1 MSFSPSQSRPPL
13 PQQAGGEITRRQF
26 LVRVSASAAVVTV
39 LPGSLTSVRADTPSP
54 PKSPVTLNIFDVA
67 GNLRLT
73 QQSIE
78 KYRSANPKLVDKIRF
93 TQAPAPELPSK
104 IKAQQN
110 AGRLDIDL
118 VLTGLDGLAAGIEQ
132 DLWLRLMPD
141 YQAKFPNLETNYL
154 PPARKMYEL
163 SNGYGITVTYY
174 PSGPLLEYAP
184 ERVKNPPASTEEL
197 LAWCKGNSGKFMYA
211 RPANSGPGRT
221 FLMGLPYLLGDSNP
235 HDPVDGW
242 AKTWSF
248 LKQLNDYI
256 EYYPSGT
263 TATMKE
269 FGEGSRDIIASTT
282 GWDINPRVLGIV
294 PKSAEIA
301 VLKGFH
307 WVTDAHYMAIPK
319 GIAPEKMAVL
329 LDLIAFLLQPEQQ
342 AGTYDEG
349 YFYPGPAVKDI
360 PLSLAP
366 ENSRQAINEFGRP
379 QYDQLIAE
387 HPTETPLEAKA
398 MVTAFHR
405 WDEEIGAAKLR

>member
-1 MSFSPSQSRPPL
+1 MSLPPSQSRPAF
-13 PQQAGGEITRRQF
+13 QQKVGNGITRRQF
-26 LVRVSASAAVVTV
+26 LARASATAAGVTV
-39 LPGSLTSVRADTPSP
+39 LRSSLASAWADTPSL

-78 KYRSANPKLVDKIRF
+78 KYRSANPKLVDKIHF

-141 YQAKFPNLETNYL
+141 YQDKFPGLEANYL
-154 PPARKMYEL
+154 PPARNMYEL

-184 ERVKNPPASTEEL
+184 ERVKNPPTSTDEL
-197 LAWCKGNSGKFMYA
+197 LAWCKGNPGKFMYA

-221 FLMGLPYLLGDSNP
+221 FLMGLPYLLGDKNP
-235 HDPVDGW
+235 KDPVDGW
-242 AKTWSF
+242 TKTWSF

-319 GIAPEKMAVL
+319 GIAPDKVAVL
-329 LDLIAFLLQPEQQ
+329 LDLMAFLLRPEQQ

-349 YFYPGPAVKDI
+349 YFYPGPAVKDV
-360 PLSLAP
+360 PLSIAP
-366 ENSRQAINEFGRP
+366 ENSQRAISEFGRP
-379 QYDQLIAE
+379 QYSALIAE
-387 HPTETPLEAKA
+387 NPTETPLEAKA